1 MTFILRE
8 RAFTY
13 RRWYIAFMP
22 AKPRWHADLTNIRT
36 SITAM
41 PSPFLDRPAIE
52 KLFGVKRRQAN
63 NLMRGLGGYR
73 IGHAAVVGREDLLLK
88 LDQMA
93 GPRGYLAQIER
104 KSRVV
109 ETLDTLRS
117 EARPRRVS
125 PPPPRRTSSALPAGT
140 RISAPG
146 ELTISFTSPEDLLG
160 RVMGLAQSAAGD
172 FAAFAAGLTQE
183 TDRGPAQA
191 PQGFKEP

>member
-1 MTFILRE
+1 
-8 RAFTY
+8 
-13 RRWYIAFMP
+13 MP
-22 AKPRWHADLTNIRT
+22 VKPQWHADLNNIRT
-36 SITAM
+36 SIAAL

-73 IGHAAVVGREDLLLK
+73 IGHAALVGREDLLLK

-109 ETLDTLRS
+109 EALDALRS

-125 PPPPRRTSSALPAGT
+125 PPPARRTSSPLPDGA

-172 FAAFAAGLTQE
+172 FSGFAAGLDFDGGQAQE
-183 TDRGPAQA
+183 PAQA

>member
-1 MTFILRE
+1 
-8 RAFTY
+8 
-13 RRWYIAFMP
+13 MP
-22 AKPRWHADLTNIRT
+22 AKPRWHADLNNIRT
-36 SITAM
+36 SIAAL

-52 KLFGVKRRQAN
+52 QLFGVKRRQAN

-73 IGHAAVVGREDLLLK
+73 IGHAAVVDREALLLK

-109 ETLDTLRS
+109 ETLDALRS
-117 EARPRRVS
+117 NARPRRGS
-125 PPPPRRTSSALPAGT
+125 PPPRRTSSPLPAGT

-172 FAAFAAGLTQE
+172 FSGFAAALNFEFDGGQAQE
-183 TDRGPAQA
+183 PAQA

>member
-1 MTFILRE
+1 M
-8 RAFTY
+8 A
-13 RRWYIAFMP
+13 RRSQQ
-22 AKPRWHADLTNIRT
+22 IRT
-36 SITAM
+36 SVAAL

-73 IGHAAVVGREDLLLK
+73 IGHAALVGREDLLLK

-109 ETLDTLRS
+109 ETLDALRS

-125 PPPPRRTSSALPAGT
+125 PPPLAAPAPLF
-140 RISAPG
+140 RPAPA
-146 ELTISFTSPEDLLG
+146 S
-160 RVMGLAQSAAGD
+160 R
-172 FAAFAAGLTQE
+172 
-183 TDRGPAQA
+183 
-191 PQGFKEP
+191 PQGS

>member
-1 MTFILRE
+1 
-8 RAFTY
+8 
-13 RRWYIAFMP
+13 MP
-22 AKPRWHADLTNIRT
+22 AKPRWHADLNNIRT
-36 SITAM
+36 SITSL

-73 IGHAAVVGREDLLLK
+73 IGRAAVVGREDLLLK

-93 GPRGYLAQIER
+93 GPRGYLAQVER
-104 KSRVV
+104 KARVV
-109 ETLDTLRS
+109 ETLDAVRNQ
-117 EARPRRVS
+117 ARPRRVS
-125 PPPPRRTSSALPAGT
+125 PPPPRRAGSTLPAGA

-172 FAAFAAGLTQE
+172 FSGFAAGLDFDGGQAQE
-183 TDRGPAQA
+183 LAQA